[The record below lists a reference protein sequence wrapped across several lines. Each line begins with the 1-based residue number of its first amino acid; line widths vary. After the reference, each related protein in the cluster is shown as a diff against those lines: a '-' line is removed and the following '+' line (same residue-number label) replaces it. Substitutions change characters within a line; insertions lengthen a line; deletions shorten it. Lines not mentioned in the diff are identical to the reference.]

1 MFQLLFARMRDS
13 STSLKYNLPIASFF
27 ELFLKY
33 RATLCRMDV
42 RVSQYF
48 AFQKIRGLE
57 SKNIYLESYVF
68 AGTVHTTSLSEDM
81 RVAGSMHRDIEVK
94 EVYLF
99 SKMRF
104 PPRSLYKSLKSKDR
118 RMITALAASIQR
130 HFRFSWT
137 YKFLKCVLFFSQN
150 VYIYD
155 FNMQLTSTKETSF
168 VTRSHW

>member
-1 MFQLLFARMRDS
+1 
-13 STSLKYNLPIASFF
+13 
-27 ELFLKY
+27 
-33 RATLCRMDV
+33 
-42 RVSQYF
+42 
-48 AFQKIRGLE
+48 
-57 SKNIYLESYVF
+57 
-68 AGTVHTTSLSEDM
+68 M

-155 FNMQLTSTKETSF
+155 FNMQLTSTKETSTKKISPLALSRGHSDKLCCNQIIF
-168 VTRSHW
+168 DSVAYM